1 MIDVPSKLQEFINE
15 SRAPLPPVTDLDE
28 PLHIDSMVLMRLVAY
43 LEIELNFRV
52 DDEDLIAENFLTL
65 RAICELMDPTKQQ
78 AHLFPLN
85 SSASP
90 GPLFRKELLVP
101 LDEGH
106 TVFLAP
112 PREVTAQGR

>member
-1 MIDVPSKLQEFINE
+1 MIAVPSKLQEFINE

-43 LEIELNFRV
+43 LEVELNFRV

-65 RAICELMDPTKQQ
+65 RAICELMDSRKQQQ

-85 SSASP
+85 SSASL
-90 GPLFRKELLVP
+90 GPLFHKELLVP

-106 TVFLAP
+106 TVFLAHQHE
-112 PREVTAQGR
+112 R